1 MEDLVVDRPVDPI
14 APGRSMAGRKRV
26 LVTGGDGYIGNILVP
41 HLMRAGFDVS
51 VADAG
56 FYRGA
61 WLYNDGQDRAPLRT
75 VDVRSVS
82 VDDLRGFDVVVHL
95 AELSNDPLCEHDESL
110 TIGINHHGTVA
121 LAEAC
126 RSAGV
131 RRFVYAS
138 SCSIYG
144 AADEDMVCETSPM
157 RPQTAYARC
166 KALVERDVGALA
178 DMDFSPV
185 FLRFATAFGA
195 SPRMRFDIVLN
206 NLAGLAWTTGR
217 ISLSSDGTPWRPLVH
232 VLDISEA
239 VSQVVGAPREAV
251 HNEIFNV
258 GANKNNY
265 RVSDLA
271 QLAAVVFP
279 GCSLEFGGKHGDNR
293 SYRVSFDK
301 IGRHLPNFR
310 CEWTAEQGFRQLRAL
325 FEHIGLRSEDFGAAP
340 YTRVRQLGHLL
351 RTRQVDETLR
361 WRSHAI
367 L

>member
-1 MEDLVVDRPVDPI
+1 MEDLVIDKSVRPVGAVSSVPD
-14 APGRSMAGRKRV
+14 RKRV
-26 LVTGGDGYIGNILVP
+26 LVTGGDGYIGNVLVP
-41 HLMRAGFDVS
+41 HLMRAGFEVS
-51 VADAG
+51 VVDVG

-75 VDVRSVS
+75 VDVRSLS
-82 VDDLRGFDVVVHL
+82 VADLAGFDVVVHL

-110 TIGINHHGTVA
+110 TIEINHLGTVA
-121 LAEAC
+121 LAETC

-138 SCSIYG
+138 SCSVYG
-144 AADEDMVCETSPM
+144 AAEDGLVCETSPV

-185 FLRFATAFGA
+185 FLRLATAFGA
-195 SPRMRFDIVLN
+195 SPRMRFDVVLN

-217 ISLSSDGTPWRPLVH
+217 ISLNSDGSPWRPLVH
-232 VLDISEA
+232 VRDISEA
-239 VSQVVGAPREAV
+239 ISQVIGASTEVV

-258 GANKNNY
+258 GASNNNY
-265 RVSDLA
+265 RVSNLA
-271 QLAAVVFP
+271 ELAAIVFP
-279 GCSLEFGGKHGDNR
+279 GCSLEFGGRGGDNR
-293 SYRVSFDK
+293 SYRVSFEK
-301 IGRHLPNFR
+301 INRHLSNFR
-310 CEWTAEQGFRQLRAL
+310 CEWTAEQGFRQMRAL
-325 FEHIGLRSEDFGAAP
+325 FEHTGLRSEEFGAAP

-351 RTRQVDETLR
+351 RTGQVDKTLR
-361 WRSHAI
+361 WRTHAI